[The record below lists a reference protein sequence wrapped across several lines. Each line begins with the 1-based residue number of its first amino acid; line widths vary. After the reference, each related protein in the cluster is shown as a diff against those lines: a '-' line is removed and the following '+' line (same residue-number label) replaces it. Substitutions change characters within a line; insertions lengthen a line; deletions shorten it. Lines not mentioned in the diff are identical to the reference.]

1 MTFEEWF
8 VEYGQFLWDDDDP
21 GGTTLKMWQAA
32 TAARDEDW
40 KAVVGATL
48 GDVAN
53 VRKQATAAERKVW
66 TRLVDDIMV
75 AAEALT
81 DSDYGEVNEEN
92 LDNLGDALS
101 RMRDAT
107 DAAR

>member
-1 MTFEEWF
+1 MTKADIHPEHIQW
-8 VEYGQFLWDDDDP
+8 GDDP
-21 GGTTLKMWQAA
+21 DNPEECYNA
-32 TAARDEDW
+32 
-40 KAVVGATL
+40 GA
-48 GDVAN
+48 
-53 VRKQATAAERKVW
+53 AAERRVW